1 MVSLSSL
8 ADSRSRPIGFSTTM
22 RVSIGDQPVCADALG
37 NVAEQRR
44 TDGEI
49 ERPHPVAAFVE
60 QPLELVPALIGAR
73 VDRNVKQPLKK
84 AV

>member
-1 MVSLSSL
+1 MSPNS
-8 ADSRSRPIGFSTTM
+8 AG
-22 RVSIGDQPVCADALG
+22 
-37 NVAEQRR
+37 

-73 VDRNVKQPLKK
+73 VDRNVEQPLEK
-84 AV
+84 AVDLVLGIFSILEMLLERIAGEIAISRHGPSPSATRR